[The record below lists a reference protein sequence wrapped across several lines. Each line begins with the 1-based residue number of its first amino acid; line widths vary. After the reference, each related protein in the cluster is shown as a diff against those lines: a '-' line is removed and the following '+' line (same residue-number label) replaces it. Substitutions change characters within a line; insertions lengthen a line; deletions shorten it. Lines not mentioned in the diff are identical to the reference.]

1 MWRHWLTCV
10 CAVTSP
16 KERNTQTLKECKGL
30 LALIG
35 IDASIEA
42 IRGCSEHDGAC
53 LLARVATLVTAVS
66 AHAQDPAKAAASAA
80 AAHRLLDAACAN
92 PGRFCSD
99 AAQLL
104 PRDMA
109 VAVAA
114 YGCARV
120 FAALVFVWPAAACCL
135 LPAADVL
142 NLFLCRSG
150 LCLKWNILHLPH

>member
-1 MWRHWLTCV
+1 MFHDHLLTCV
-10 CAVTSP
+10 C
-16 KERNTQTLKECKGL
+16 RHITQTTQHNNTTECKGL
-30 LALIG
+30 LTLIG
-35 IDASIEA
+35 MDASIEA

-120 FAALVFVWPAAACCL
+120 FAALVLVWPAACCCL
-135 LPAADVL
+135 LLSKPLVCL
-142 NLFLCRSG
+142 N
-150 LCLKWNILHLPH
+150 